1 MLLEFTKKTT
11 GFFPNKP
18 KKPYFQPTMAVI
30 GVEVSI
36 VGWKY
41 GFLGFFRK
49 KTHGFFGKFKK
60 HLWYFWFF
68 FEILRGLA
76 SFYTTNC
83 SGSHTQTWWTLHH
96 QLWQQFTKKG
106 KRVCQHLFQQLGGI
120 QIRHWEHLLFFMSR
134 PACGCFILLQPF
146 PTLPSGRD
154 VKTWGYFELCL
165 GVCICLAGLLV
176 SCLLMTFMTNQTQGD
191 QQTTSKL

>member
-1 MLLEFTKKTT
+1 MDFFEFLEKKPWFFWKIQEASLEFLD
-11 GFFPNKP
+11 
-18 KKPYFQPTMAVI
+18 
-30 GVEVSI
+30 
-36 VGWKY
+36 
-41 GFLGFFRK
+41 FL
-49 KTHGFFGKFKK
+49 
-60 HLWYFWFF
+60 
-68 FEILRGLA
+68 EILRGLD

-134 PACGCFILLQPF
+134 PACGRFILLQLF

-154 VKTWGYFELCL
+154 VKTWRYFELCL

-176 SCLLMTFMTNQTQGD
+176 SCLLMALMTNQTQED
-191 QQTTSKL
+191 QQTTSKLMTWMASQTQGGQQTTSKL